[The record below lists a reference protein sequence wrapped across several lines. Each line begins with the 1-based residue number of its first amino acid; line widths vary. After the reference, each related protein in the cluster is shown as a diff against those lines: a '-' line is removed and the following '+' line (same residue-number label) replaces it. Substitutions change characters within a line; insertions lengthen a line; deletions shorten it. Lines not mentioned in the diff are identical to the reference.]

1 MYKRQLIKT
10 VEKKYLGSDLTND
23 KSLSEIQNRFKCILL
38 DDFQDTDNIQ
48 WSIIKKFFCTK
59 NHFLLCVG
67 DPKQA
72 IYKFRGGDIE
82 TYLEAKSDAIEV
94 FSLTNNFRSS
104 DKLLDVINKLYKNG
118 LKESK
123 LEYKNLNSR
132 LDNRINHKFDF
143 KNLFEIFEF

>member
-1 MYKRQLIKT
+1 M
-10 VEKKYLGSDLTND
+10 G
-23 KSLSEIQNRFKCILL
+23 
-38 DDFQDTDNIQ
+38 TDNIQ
-48 WSIIKKFFCTK
+48 WSIIKKFFYTN

-104 DKLLDVINKLYKNG
+104 NKLLDVINNLYKNG
-118 LKESK
+118 LRESK
-123 LEYKNLNSR
+123 LEYNDLNSK
-132 LDNRINHKFDF
+132 LNKSFNHKFDF
-143 KNLFEIFEF
+143 KNVFEIVEFSSKEVDIEDLVTKYIVSFILNNNEI

>member
-1 MYKRQLIKT
+1 MFR
-10 VEKKYLGSDLTND
+10 
-23 KSLSEIQNRFKCILL
+23 
-38 DDFQDTDNIQ
+38 
-48 WSIIKKFFCTK
+48 IKKLFCTK

-104 DKLLDVINKLYKNG
+104 NKLPVSYTH
-118 LKESK
+118 LT
-123 LEYKNLNSR
+123 LPT
-132 LDNRINHKFDF
+132 NR
-143 KNLFEIFEF
+143 EV